1 MAATSDGGFKGSLDK
16 ELFSSF
22 IYELKL
28 ADESQLPPL
37 TTIIPAY
44 TVVQTVKW
52 ITAKWIQVGR
62 ASGDWMET
70 ACWNW
75 RLETGSF

>member
-44 TVVQTVKW
+44 TVIRRTGIGEKW
-52 ITAKWIQVGR
+52 RPKWIQVGR
-62 ASGDWMET
+62 ASGD
-70 ACWNW
+70 
-75 RLETGSF
+75 